1 MPAGACTEASDS
13 VCPGPQGELQTSR
26 RTTDTTDNSMSSHAF
41 TGPSPEA
48 SPEVQPGAQGELSA
62 GTYRV
67 SDSERGA
74 SHFMSG
80 PSPKL

>member
-1 MPAGACTEASDS
+1 
-13 VCPGPQGELQTSR
+13 
-26 RTTDTTDNSMSSHAF
+26 MSSHAF
-41 TGPSPEA
+41 AGPSPEA

-67 SDSERGA
+67 SDSERRA

-80 PSPKL
+80 PSPEL